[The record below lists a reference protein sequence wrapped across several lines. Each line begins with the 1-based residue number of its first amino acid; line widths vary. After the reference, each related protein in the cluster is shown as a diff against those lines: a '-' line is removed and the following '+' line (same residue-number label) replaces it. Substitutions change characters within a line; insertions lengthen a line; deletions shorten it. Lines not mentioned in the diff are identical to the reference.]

1 MAEFIFGENEIKV
14 FIAGGK
20 ALLSERDTIVASLSE
35 NSNKNSKGI
44 LIRAFTYRDFN
55 TSFIVGGRQV
65 TYEQFIEEFSDYV
78 IFVLDNEIGDITEK
92 EFNVAMDA
100 FISKGKPNIYVY
112 HNSNNKATDKIENII
127 RRINDA
133 KQYYTDY
140 DNIVHL
146 RDTVANDFWN
156 VLDKYPLS
164 GKLKNGVV
172 DTLEKISTSEEDL
185 KRAFANL
192 PKGQFQY
199 GDCIYE
205 RNEDNLTVTLVKSL
219 TIQSSF
225 DIYSYILQDDVHI
238 PVTAIGKYAF
248 QNNLTLGFV
257 KIHDGITSIGTEAF
271 SGCKQLKYII
281 IPNSV
286 TYISDAFSGCSSLDS
301 IHIPSSVT
309 KISGW
314 AINGCSSLKSII
326 VDEKNQIYDSRDMC
340 NAIIETSTNT
350 LIAGCRETII
360 PEGVVTIA
368 SDAFSGCTS
377 LDSIKIPDSVT
388 SIGWRAFEGC
398 SSLRNIVIP
407 ASVVDIERGAFEG
420 CSSLESI
427 VFGGTMRDWMR
438 IYVDCPFHCI
448 HIESLI
454 MIKNTVKKKKDTF
467 LNKYVHCSDGD
478 YYFRPI
484 SKKKCAVDVSD
495 DKLTYNAQMLPRN
508 IDINLRRSFAK
519 LPNVPFEFEGR
530 IYERNVEDLSLVF
543 KHMIHLESVI
553 KVESFIIKDNIQ
565 IPVTIIDNNAFKG
578 NSKVEFVEICQGIK
592 KIGDKAFSGCNQL
605 RDVIIPN
612 TVETIEK
619 SAFSCCSSI
628 VSIDIPDSVT
638 SIGSGVFWGC
648 TSLESINIPNSI
660 SDIKELTFA
669 GCSSLKSI
677 TIPTTIKRIEKFAFA
692 ECNSLKS
699 ITYLGRKVQWAKIKM
714 DIYTKLILST
724 TIIHCLD
731 GEISS

>member
-1 MAEFIFGENEIKV
+1 MTTKKV
-14 FIAGGK
+14 LIAGSTLLADVFNTVSD
-20 ALLSERDTIVASLSE
+20 ALRLV
-35 NSNKNSKGI
+35 SNNNSKNV
-44 LIRAFTYRDFN
+44 LIRAY
-55 TSFIVGGRQV
+55 
-65 TYEQFIEEFSDYV
+65 TYEDIDNMFSQGGGKQEKINRYIREDADYV
-78 IFVLDNEIGDITEK
+78 IFVLEEEIGGVTKTEFDIAWET
-92 EFNVAMDA
+92 FMTQ
-100 FISKGKPNIYVY
+100 GRPGIYVY
-112 HNSNNKATDKIENII
+112 HRPAKIISPEIQEVIDKI
-127 RRINDA
+127 NDCH
-133 KQYYTDY
+133 QYYTKYNDLEFLK
-140 DNIVHL
+140 L
-146 RDTVANDFWN
+146 RVQVDFMKLIN
-156 VLDKYPLS
+156 KLDIDI
-164 GKLKNGVV
+164 V

-238 PVTAIGKYAF
+238 PVTAIGKCAF

-377 LDSIKIPDSVT
+377 LDSIKIPDGVT
-388 SIGWRAFEGC
+388 SIGWCAFSGC
-398 SSLRNIVIP
+398 SSLRNIDIP

-427 VFGGTMRDWMR
+427 VFGGTMRDWRR
-438 IYVDCPFHCI
+438 IYVDYLSHCI

-454 MIKNTVKKKKDTF
+454 MIKNTVEKKKDTF

-519 LPNVPFEFEGR
+519 LPNVPFEYEGR

-553 KVESFIIKDNIQ
+553 EVESFIIRDNIQ
-565 IPVTIIDNNAFKG
+565 IPVTIIDNNAFKD

-592 KIGDKAFSGCNQL
+592 KIGDKAFSGCDQL

-619 SAFSCCSSI
+619 AAFSCCSSI

-638 SIGSGVFWGC
+638 SIGSGVFFGC

-692 ECNSLKS
+692 NCNSLKS

>member
-1 MAEFIFGENEIKV
+1 MTTKKV
-14 FIAGGK
+14 LIAGSTLLADVFNTVSD
-20 ALLSERDTIVASLSE
+20 ALRLV
-35 NSNKNSKGI
+35 SNNNSKNV
-44 LIRAFTYRDFN
+44 LIRAY
-55 TSFIVGGRQV
+55 
-65 TYEQFIEEFSDYV
+65 TYEDIDNMFSQGGGKQEKINRYIREDADYV
-78 IFVLDNEIGDITEK
+78 IFVLEEEIGGVTKTEFDIAWET
-92 EFNVAMDA
+92 FMTQ
-100 FISKGKPNIYVY
+100 GRPGIYVY
-112 HNSNNKATDKIENII
+112 HRPAKIISPEIQEVIDKI
-127 RRINDA
+127 NDCH
-133 KQYYTDY
+133 QYYTKYNDLEFLK
-140 DNIVHL
+140 L
-146 RDTVANDFWN
+146 RVQVDFMKLIN
-156 VLDKYPLS
+156 KLDIDI
-164 GKLKNGVV
+164 V

-388 SIGWRAFEGC
+388 SIGWRAFYGC

-427 VFGGTMRDWMR
+427 VFGGTMRDWRR
-438 IYVDCPFHCI
+438 IYVDYLSHCI

-454 MIKNTVKKKKDTF
+454 MIKNTVEKKKDTF

-519 LPNVPFEFEGR
+519 LPNVPFEYEGR

-553 KVESFIIKDNIQ
+553 EVESFIIRDNIQ
-565 IPVTIIDNNAFKG
+565 IPVTIIDNNAFKD

-638 SIGSGVFWGC
+638 SIGSGVFFGC

-692 ECNSLKS
+692 NCNSLKS

>member
-20 ALLSERDTIVASLSE
+20 ALLSERDAIIASLSE
-35 NSNKNSKGI
+35 KSNKNSKGI

-65 TYEQFIEEFSDYV
+65 TYEQFIEEIADYV
-78 IFVLDNEIGDITEK
+78 IFVLDNEIGDVTEK

-112 HNSNNKATDKIENII
+112 HNSNNEATDKIKNII
-127 RRINDA
+127 KRIDDA

-140 DNIVHL
+140 SNIVHL
-146 RDTVANDFWN
+146 RDSVGDAFWD

-238 PVTAIGKYAF
+238 PVTAIGDYAF

-286 TYISDAFSGCSSLDS
+286 TSIGNDAFYKCSSLTSVTFGENSQLTSIESSAFSGCSSLDS

-340 NAIIETSTNT
+340 NAIIETETNT
-350 LIAGCRETII
+350 LVYG
-360 PEGVVTIA
+360 
-368 SDAFSGCTS
+368 
-377 LDSIKIPDSVT
+377 
-388 SIGWRAFEGC
+388 
-398 SSLRNIVIP
+398 
-407 ASVVDIERGAFEG
+407 
-420 CSSLESI
+420 
-427 VFGGTMRDWMR
+427 
-438 IYVDCPFHCI
+438 
-448 HIESLI
+448 
-454 MIKNTVKKKKDTF
+454 
-467 LNKYVHCSDGD
+467 
-478 YYFRPI
+478 
-484 SKKKCAVDVSD
+484 
-495 DKLTYNAQMLPRN
+495 
-508 IDINLRRSFAK
+508 
-519 LPNVPFEFEGR
+519 
-530 IYERNVEDLSLVF
+530 
-543 KHMIHLESVI
+543 
-553 KVESFIIKDNIQ
+553 
-565 IPVTIIDNNAFKG
+565 
-578 NSKVEFVEICQGIK
+578 
-592 KIGDKAFSGCNQL
+592 
-605 RDVIIPN
+605 
-612 TVETIEK
+612 
-619 SAFSCCSSI
+619 
-628 VSIDIPDSVT
+628 
-638 SIGSGVFWGC
+638 
-648 TSLESINIPNSI
+648 
-660 SDIKELTFA
+660 
-669 GCSSLKSI
+669 
-677 TIPTTIKRIEKFAFA
+677 
-692 ECNSLKS
+692 
-699 ITYLGRKVQWAKIKM
+699 
-714 DIYTKLILST
+714 
-724 TIIHCLD
+724 
-731 GEISS
+731 